1 MVKKPLSPT
10 AACAVKCM
18 HAAMQYLNSL
28 EGGAPVKEISK
39 YIEEYVELTDW
50 EKERAGKMMSIRW
63 QTNYQFYST
72 NYVKA
77 GFIEKSNG
85 LWYLTRKGEEAL
97 SRDPEEVFV
106 EAHKAYSEWAKK
118 QKTDKPE
125 VESKDVVPDIVP
137 LDIENLKSQALS
149 DIKEYIQAMDPI
161 EFQHVVAAL
170 LRAMGYYTPFV
181 APKGKDGGVDVIAYS
196 DPLGLKTPIIKVQV
210 KRYTDASNVPVSEV
224 RSLLGAIN
232 QSAGEVALF
241 VTTSD
246 YSKDTKAEMQGKC
259 IRLING
265 NEFINLWI
273 EFYPK
278 MSDEDKDRLPLKYVA
293 FLDKHD

>member
-18 HAAMQYLNSL
+18 YAAMQYLNSI
-28 EGGAPVKEISK
+28 EGGAPVKDITK
-39 YIEEYVELTDW
+39 YIEEHVELTDW
-50 EKERAGKMMSIRW
+50 EKERAGKMMSVRW
-63 QTNYQFYST
+63 ITDYQFYSVDYT
-72 NYVKA
+72 KA

-106 EAHKAYSEWAKK
+106 EAHKAYLEWAKK

-210 KRYTDASNVPVSEV
+210 KRYADANNVPVSEV

-293 FLDKHD
+293 FLDKHE